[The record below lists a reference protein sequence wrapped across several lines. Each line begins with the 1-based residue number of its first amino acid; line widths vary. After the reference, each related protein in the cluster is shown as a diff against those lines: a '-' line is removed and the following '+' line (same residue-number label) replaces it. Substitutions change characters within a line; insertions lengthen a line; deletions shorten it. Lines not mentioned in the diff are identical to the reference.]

1 MWADIIRK
9 NMTRAHQ
16 KRYGHRESSH
26 REEDNQKLNEARVR
40 DKSKESRAVNRETPG
55 EQSGGPNKA
64 HLSLMADPWMN

>member
-1 MWADIIRK
+1 MWADIIGK

-40 DKSKESRAVNRETPG
+40 DKSKESRAVNR
-55 EQSGGPNKA
+55 
-64 HLSLMADPWMN
+64 DPRRTKWGSQQDPPHPDG

>member
-1 MWADIIRK
+1 MWADIIGK

-40 DKSKESRAVNRETPG
+40 DKSKESRAVKRDPQE
-55 EQSGGPNKA
+55 NKVGVPTRPTSA
-64 HLSLMADPWMN
+64 